1 MNLYR
6 IKELLELISKENIE
20 VLSTQ
25 EIISLGSILEKYLN
39 QIILNKAK
47 LKISDL
53 KSNIPSDLLGLF
65 LIESK
70 GITKV
75 SKKTTI
81 LELKQILEQLQE
93 AEKRFKEKAMK
104 YAKVLS
110 KIKTSSLQES
120 LNIINGLSSLEK
132 KEMSLFANL
141 TKGIKGSKDNIFMLS
156 QAKKNNTEWVTIY
169 QDSKKIISIFDVKVK

>member
-25 EIISLGSILEKYLN
+25 EIISLGSILEKYYN

-110 KIKTSSLQES
+110 KIK
-120 LNIINGLSSLEK
+120 I
-132 KEMSLFANL
+132 
-141 TKGIKGSKDNIFMLS
+141 
-156 QAKKNNTEWVTIY
+156 
-169 QDSKKIISIFDVKVK
+169 